1 MRMRPLASTHH
12 TMLIDTCEE
21 FNRAILM
28 RGGQYMASPIMRD
41 GTVSH
46 HIFIDVDRQVAHDPA
61 HPSAEVGSGMLM
73 DSRGWTKQLGDWE
86 AWHVCDVQEVVVN

>member
-1 MRMRPLASTHH
+1 MLNGKFAKLVNETTGLHLTHYVER
-12 TMLIDTCEE
+12 LDTYEE

-46 HIFIDVDRQVAHDPA
+46 HIFIDVDRQVVHDPA
-61 HPSAEVGSGMLM
+61 HPSAEAVSDIPM
-73 DSRGWTKQLGDWE
+73 DNRG
-86 AWHVCDVQEVVVN
+86 